1 MKNNTGMSRKVDEL
15 GRIVIPKEIRN
26 KFDIKTNDR
35 LDIFVENGVI
45 SLVKDSHKC
54 IFCSGTK
61 YLIDHNNRHVCNK
74 CMQKLVKKFMVLK
87 IFYSCDI
94 IGKNKAKQE

>member
-35 LDIFVENGVI
+35 LAIYVENGVI
-45 SLVKDSHKC
+45 SLLKDDKKC
-54 IFCSGTK
+54 IFCSSTK
-61 YLIDHNNRHVCNK
+61 DLTEHNNKHICNK
-74 CMQKLVKKFMVLK
+74 CMQKLVKKFMVM
-87 IFYSCDI
+87 
-94 IGKNKAKQE
+94 

>member
-35 LDIFVENGVI
+35 LGIYVENGII
-45 SLVKDSHKC
+45 SLVKDDKKC
-54 IFCSGTK
+54 IFFFFFKDLTE
-61 YLIDHNNRHVCNK
+61 HNNKNICNK
-74 CMQKLVKKFMVLK
+74 CMQKLVKKFM
-87 IFYSCDI
+87 I
-94 IGKNKAKQE
+94 I

>member
-45 SLVKDSHKC
+45 SLVKDDKKC
-54 IFCSGTK
+54 IFCSSTK
-61 YLIDHNNRHVCNK
+61 DLTEHNNKHICNK
-74 CMQKLVKKFMVLK
+74 CMQKLVKKFMVM
-87 IFYSCDI
+87 
-94 IGKNKAKQE
+94 

>member
-35 LDIFVENGVI
+35 LDIYVENSVI
-45 SLVKDSHKC
+45 SLVKDEKKC
-54 IFCSGTK
+54 IFCSSK
-61 YLIDHNNRHVCNK
+61 KDLIDYNNKHVCNK
-74 CMQKLVKKFMVLK
+74 CMQKLVKKFM
-87 IFYSCDI
+87 IM
-94 IGKNKAKQE
+94 

>member
-35 LDIFVENGVI
+35 LDIYVENDTI
-45 SLVKDSHKC
+45 SLMKD
-54 IFCSGTK
+54 
-61 YLIDHNNRHVCNK
+61 N
-74 CMQKLVKKFMVLK
+74 LVQR
-87 IFYSCDI
+87 I
-94 IGKNKAKQE
+94 